1 MTCGECA
8 DNRDRSG
15 SAECKARGWGGGC
28 SDAPVAHAHC
38 CTNKLT
44 RTKKETRRGCTRS
57 AVSPPHAKAGGNHTV
72 DKQTHTRT
80 PGQVLV
86 WQVVALQRNNNTPH
100 IHKHNRHGI
109 TTTQK
114 EGKEARKVAGEDR
127 FEEGG
132 GTGGRTAHTHGT
144 RYAHAPEVQCR
155 GRRKPFEPSGPNAVR
170 TPPARSTVPKD
181 ARRAPAGVE
190 KKGMRAVTLEADPH
204 GVGIGHSAGANW
216 SEVDRFWPSPRPA
229 HVNCNGNTHTTP
241 RTSSGD
247 LPFPMQQSAGGPSP
261 RTRYT
266 PRTHKGRART
276 RATDRESR
284 PNAQFKE
291 GISGAMQ
298 SATCDCK
305 GWSALPVGPLHLPCP
320 P

>member
-1 MTCGECA
+1 MHPLHTHIVVQTNSRAQKRKHVGA
-8 DNRDRSG
+8 
-15 SAECKARGWGGGC
+15 
-28 SDAPVAHAHC
+28 AHAVPFHRRTPKRAGTTPW
-38 CTNKLT
+38 TNKHT
-44 RTKKETRRGCTRS
+44 REHQGRCWCGKSWRCSVTT
-57 AVSPPHAKAGGNHTV
+57 
-72 DKQTHTRT
+72 THT
-80 PGQVLV
+80 
-86 WQVVALQRNNNTPH
+86 H

-229 HVNCNGNTHTTP
+229 HVIEA
-241 RTSSGD
+241 
-247 LPFPMQQSAGGPSP
+247 LSAG
-261 RTRYT
+261 
-266 PRTHKGRART
+266 
-276 RATDRESR
+276 
-284 PNAQFKE
+284 
-291 GISGAMQ
+291 
-298 SATCDCK
+298 
-305 GWSALPVGPLHLPCP
+305 P
-320 P
+320 PML